1 MCNKMFAISIGLPNA
16 PWRCGQDHGSRGLP
30 ASACKSRV
38 RGRAPLRVMS
48 TLACCRA
55 QPPCNHR
62 KRAPPGRRTKTR
74 AQNKH
79 GTDTQWNIC
88 VHVPMW
94 RTTKNTR
101 LLLVHTTIAELLLHR
116 QEYMV
121 DDRAIIPAN
130 AQYTS
135 CRIMRATKRP
145 ILPTQERTCLRLIPE
160 RDFIALL
167 AKRHTYL
174 PAKLKAQ
181 HMPYN
186 TL

>member
-1 MCNKMFAISIGLPNA
+1 MSNKRFAISIELPSA

-30 ASACKSRV
+30 GSACRSRV

-62 KRAPPGRRTKTR
+62 RRAPPGRRTKTR

-79 GTDTQWNIC
+79 GTDTQWDIC

-101 LLLVHTTIAELLLHR
+101 LLLVHTTIAKLLLHR

-121 DDRAIIPAN
+121 YDRAIIPAN

-145 ILPTQERTCLRLIPE
+145 ILPSQERTCLRLFRSAILSHCL
-160 RDFIALL
+160 RKDT
-167 AKRHTYL
+167 HL

-181 HMPYN
+181 HVPYH

>member
-1 MCNKMFAISIGLPNA
+1 MSNKMFAILIELPSA

-30 ASACKSRV
+30 GSACRSRV

-62 KRAPPGRRTKTR
+62 KRARPGRRTKTR
-74 AQNKH
+74 TQNKP
-79 GTDTQWNIC
+79 GTDTQWDIC

-101 LLLVHTTIAELLLHR
+101 LHKTIAKFLLHR

-121 DDRAIIPAN
+121 EDRAIIPAN
-130 AQYTS
+130 AQSTS
-135 CRIMRATKRP
+135 GRIMRVTKRP
-145 ILPTQERTCLRLIPE
+145 ILPSQERTCLRLFRSAILSHCL
-160 RDFIALL
+160 RKD
-167 AKRHTYL
+167 TYL

-181 HMPYN
+181 HVPYH
-186 TL
+186 TI

>member
-1 MCNKMFAISIGLPNA
+1 MFAILIELPSA
-16 PWRCGQDHGSRGLP
+16 PWRCGQDHGSLGLRG
-30 ASACKSRV
+30 SACRSRV
-38 RGRAPLRVMS
+38 RGRAPLRELS

-79 GTDTQWNIC
+79 GTDTQWDIC

-101 LLLVHTTIAELLLHR
+101 LHKTIAKFLLHR

-121 DDRAIIPAN
+121 EDRAIIPAN

-135 CRIMRATKRP
+135 CRIMRVTKRP
-145 ILPTQERTCLRLIPE
+145 ILPSQERTCLRLFRSAILSHCL
-160 RDFIALL
+160 RKAT
-167 AKRHTYL
+167 HL

-181 HMPYN
+181 HVPYH
-186 TL
+186 TI